1 METLTSRVSELEAQ
15 VSSLEG
21 EKHQA
26 VETMKSALSSQADA
40 EARAKEAVAAEE
52 QTRAQMAVSG
62 HDRVI
67 GFHLVGM
74 LPRSLGKYKG
84 WLPLPTSSITVTPM

>member
-1 METLTSRVSELEAQ
+1 MESLTSRVTELEAQ

-40 EARAKEAVAAEE
+40 EARAKEAVEAEE

-62 HDRVI
+62 LR
-67 GFHLVGM
+67 
-74 LPRSLGKYKG
+74 
-84 WLPLPTSSITVTPM
+84 